1 MKEAYMSTALKMEVG
16 TEEII
21 EAVKRMKKQEREDF
35 IEDLLASTSPEYLLS
50 IKEARA
56 EYKAGKVKSHK
67 DVFGE

>member
-1 MKEAYMSTALKMEVG
+1 MSTALKMEVG